1 MRHTLL
7 HYLSTQML
15 PTTVGGA
22 RGVATVVALVQDG
35 HVKAVFPTM
44 NSGAAVPP
52 SATVTE
58 FTPLGRRE
66 LKRTQIAVPLR

>member
-7 HYLSTQML
+7 HYLSTQIL

-22 RGVATVVALVQDG
+22 RGVATVEALVQDG

-44 NSGAAVPP
+44 GSGAVSPP

-66 LKRTQIAVPLR
+66 LKRTQIAAPSR